1 MDDKFKLIAAARPNE
16 ELQER
21 IDNREKYLP
30 ETVEASVDEL
40 QFRGVGFSDEE
51 LKVIAEDMQARRDLA
66 ASKPDSYGLFSDR
79 DKNNFIE
86 DPDAPL
92 LFSRR
97 AIYGFSVFFSVVFGS
112 IMLAIN
118 VSKIAGKGKAA
129 LVVLFGLIYTVVTI
143 LIAKTLK
150 LNSGLGVVIS
160 LLGAALIE
168 TLFWNRF
175 IGNATLYRKRPIW
188 ISLAIAVVLAA
199 GLIFVIVKYGQL
211 SK

>member
-1 MDDKFKLIAAARPNE
+1 MDDKFKLIAAARSNE

-30 ETVEASVDEL
+30 ETVEASLDEL
-40 QFRGVGFSDEE
+40 QFRGVEFSDEE

-66 ASKPDSYGLFSDR
+66 VSKPDSYGLFSDR

-118 VSKIAGKGKAA
+118 VSKTAGKGKAV
-129 LVVLFGLIYTVVTI
+129 LVVLFGLVYTVVTI
-143 LIAKTLK
+143 LIAETLK

-160 LLGAALIE
+160 LLGAVLIE

-188 ISLAIAVVLAA
+188 VPLAIAVVLAA

-211 SK
+211 GK

>member
-1 MDDKFKLIAAARPNE
+1 MDNNFKLIAAARSNE

-40 QFRGVGFSDEE
+40 QFRGVEFSDEE
-51 LKVIAEDMQARRDLA
+51 LKIIAEDMQARRDLA
-66 ASKPDSYGLFSDR
+66 ESKPDSYGFFGNR
-79 DKNNFIE
+79 DKNNLIE

-92 LFSRR
+92 LFSKR

-118 VSKIAGKGKAA
+118 VSKIAGKGKAL
-129 LVVLFGLIYTVVTI
+129 LVVLFGLAYTVLTI
-143 LIAKTLK
+143 TLAE
-150 LNSGLGVVIS
+150 NFNVSSSIGIVIS
-160 LLGAALIE
+160 IAGAYLIE
-168 TLFWNRF
+168 VLFWNRF
-175 IGNATLYRKRPIW
+175 IGNATLYRKKPIW
-188 ISLAIAVVLAA
+188 VPLAIGIAIAA

-211 SK
+211 GK